1 MRILLGHV
9 VHSPGTAE
17 WYGDI
22 AATAP
27 EGFDVR
33 TFCVTLDPPGPRL
46 SWRELDSRWRRRDKV
61 LMDLY
66 ARLQEAASDCD
77 VFLLYNGVNVHPGFL
92 ERLTTVNVY
101 SCFDDPESSADQSA
115 PVAAAFDA
123 VFYGNV
129 ASRFQYEGW
138 GCKKLA
144 WLPIFTA
151 PGDVPSQEEGERLL
165 SGERAVD
172 ISLVCDNNVYR
183 THRLNAL
190 ARSFPQAKCF
200 GRGWKDGTIGD
211 QALHEL
217 YRSTK
222 IGWNVHN
229 STGPINRRLF
239 ALPAFG
245 VLQICDNRTGLGMIF
260 ELGKE
265 VVGFDTIPEAIAL
278 TRHYLEHDVERREIV
293 AHGWRRYW
301 KEYHARAIWQRIGEQ
316 LDIWMAEEGGKERK
330 SQSGLHSKRPPAVTL
345 APWDR
350 IPRGLVRRFSAAGR
364 QLLPDREPDDPPWV
378 PRKVDE
384 RVCLE
389 EPVPAYVENPGM
401 EGVNMARERLAVGE
415 PFEWPNMLALNW
427 AVTSLIRD
435 AKKIVEIG
443 SGTGPFAWFASVAPD
458 RAIHCFE
465 NDDFARSWAER
476 HRSRTNIAYFSSY
489 DGNLRERYDLLVSI
503 DVIEH
508 VADVRDFLLFCSRL
522 APRAIFTTPNREIV
536 RGPGDLGPPG
546 YLAHVREFDPG
557 EFYWLLR
564 QYYGH
569 VALYFTP
576 DVNVPWLEPM
586 TILTKGTP
594 IVAECRGPL
603 SRGERPAPPGPPGE
617 NQVGGLLGSTGAY
630 RKP

>member
-115 PVAAAFDA
+115 P
-123 VFYGNV
+123 
-129 ASRFQYEGW
+129 
-138 GCKKLA
+138 KKLA